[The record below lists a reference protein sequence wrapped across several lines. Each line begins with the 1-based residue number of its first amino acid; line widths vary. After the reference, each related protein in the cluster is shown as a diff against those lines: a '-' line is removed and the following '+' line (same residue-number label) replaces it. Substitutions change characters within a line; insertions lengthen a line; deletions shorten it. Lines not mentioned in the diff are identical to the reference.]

1 MMVIANVGLASK
13 ETNVMNVKINIMS
26 QTLSVLDVVAMTE
39 EVEMEEIVTMA
50 DVLASLN
57 MMGTNVIPV
66 PMDSTKVGLNVTL
79 ATAITE
85 DQGPPLVVTD
95 NAIASLDM
103 LVPNVKLVHNVT
115 FVVLA
120 VSKTS
125 E

>member
-1 MMVIANVGLASK
+1 
-13 ETNVMNVKINIMS
+13 MNVKINIMS